1 VEFVARPLAAAGVRR
16 SGIPDAGPRGVQG
29 SIKGRDVLL
38 HSVTILRL
46 FGPGVYLR
54 CIRAMVERRPCTF
67 LEMLADE
74 R

>member
-1 VEFVARPLAAAGVRR
+1 
-16 SGIPDAGPRGVQG
+16 VQG
-29 SIKGRDVLL
+29 SITGRDVLL

-54 CIRAMVERRPCTF
+54 CIRAMVGRRPCTF
-67 LEMLADE
+67 LEMLSGE

>member
-1 VEFVARPLAAAGVRR
+1 
-16 SGIPDAGPRGVQG
+16 VQG
-29 SIKGRDVLL
+29 SITGRDVLR

-54 CIRAMVERRPCTF
+54 CIRAMVVRRPCTF